1 MSIETNTS
9 IARNFLGTIDRN
21 DWDEL
26 RRIVTDDFVMELPG
40 QPDVDKEGFVQFCI
54 GWYAAFPDLVHDI
67 QETICEGDRVAI
79 RIVVQGTHL
88 GEFMGLPATGR
99 SISMNSLGIGTVR
112 DGRVSKL
119 WALPDVMGMMQQLG
133 AIPEPATA

>member
-1 MSIETNTS
+1 MSNPNAE
-9 IARNFLGTIDRN
+9 IARNFLAPSTATTGTSCAV
-21 DWDEL
+21 L
-26 RRIVTDDFVMELPG
+26 TDDYVMQFPG
-40 QPDVDKEGFVQFCI
+40 QPNLDKEAFVQFAWAGTPPSLTSRTTSRRPSAKTTASPSGSSSEALTSVSSWACPPP
-54 GWYAAFPDLVHDI
+54 AA
-67 QETICEGDRVAI
+67 
-79 RIVVQGTHL
+79 
-88 GEFMGLPATGR
+88 

>member
-1 MSIETNTS
+1 MSNPNAE
-9 IARNFLGTIDRN
+9 IARNFLSTIDRN
-21 DWDEL
+21 DWDQL
-26 RRIVTDDFVMELPG
+26 RQILTDDYVMEFPG
-40 QPDVDKEGFVQFCI
+40 QPNLDKEAFVQFCM
-54 GWYAAFPDLVHDI
+54 GWYAAFPDLTHNV
-67 QETICEGDRVAI
+67 QETICEDDRVAI
-79 RIVVQGTHL
+79 RIVVRGTHL

-119 WALPDVMGMMQQLG
+119 WTLPDVMGMMQQLG

>member
-1 MSIETNTS
+1 MSNPNAE
-9 IARNFLGTIDRN
+9 IARNFLSTVDRN
-21 DWDEL
+21 DWDQL
-26 RRIVTDDFVMELPG
+26 RQILTDDYVMEFPG
-40 QPDVDKEGFVQFCI
+40 QPNLDKEAFVQFCM
-54 GWYAAFPDLVHDI
+54 GWYAAFPDLTHNV
-67 QETICEGDRVAI
+67 QETISEDDRVAI
-79 RIVVQGTHL
+79 RIVVRGTHL